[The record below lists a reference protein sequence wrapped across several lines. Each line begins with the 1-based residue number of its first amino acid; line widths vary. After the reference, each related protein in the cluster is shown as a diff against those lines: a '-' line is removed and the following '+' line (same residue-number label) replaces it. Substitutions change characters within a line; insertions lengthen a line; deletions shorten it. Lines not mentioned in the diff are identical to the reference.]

1 MTHAPLETGEHPVQ
15 DLATLPVILRVIL
28 VISMVILVISLV
40 ILVMEA
46 KGNVELDLP
55 TAFLALRLLMALVLL
70 VLMVAMKAV
79 E

>member
-1 MTHAPLETGEHPVQ
+1 MTHAPLETGEHLVQ

-28 VISMVILVISLV
+28 VISMVMLVFSMVMLVISM
-40 ILVMEA
+40 VMEGR
-46 KGNVELDLP
+46 GNVEQYLNLP
-55 TAFLALRLLMALVLL
+55 TAFLALSLL